1 MSGEENK
8 RIVKEEVRM
17 TARTSFSGPLPSPET
32 LQSYNLILP
41 GLADRIVRM
50 AEGQSGHRQKLESL
64 VIWFDGIR
72 ATLGVIFGFLIAI
85 TGIGAGTWLIYSGFN
100 IYGLVSLFA
109 PLAVIVGAFVY
120 RKREEAAEK
129 EK

>member
-1 MSGEENK
+1 MSVEENK

-17 TARTSFSGPLPSPET
+17 TARASFSGPLPPPET

-50 AEGQSGHRQKLESL
+50 AEGQSGHRQKLESR

-100 IYGLVSLFA
+100 IYGLVSLLA

-120 RKREEAAEK
+120 QKREETK
-129 EK
+129 DTK

>member
-1 MSGEENK
+1 
-8 RIVKEEVRM
+8 
-17 TARTSFSGPLPSPET
+17 
-32 LQSYNLILP
+32 
-41 GLADRIVRM
+41 M
-50 AEGQSGHRQKLESL
+50 AEGQSGHRQKLESR

-100 IYGLVSLFA
+100 IYGLVSLLA

-120 RKREEAAEK
+120 QKREETK
-129 EK
+129 DTK